1 MQAVIPPVP
10 APWQQAWPEPP
21 QVVQIAGVAAPG
33 GLEQPRPALQTAPG
47 QQPCPS
53 APHASQRIAPPS
65 TAWQEFPAV
74 HEFAPPPAVQHG
86 WPAEPHASQVPIAQR
101 APGAVQVPPTPAS
114 LVPQHACVAAPQSAV
129 PFWHEPLMHMPE
141 VPPPV
146 QVAPP
151 AMHMLPTQQP
161 PLLQV
166 LAAQQA

>member
-1 MQAVIPPVP
+1 MQAAIPPVP

-21 QVVQIAGVAAPG
+21 QVVQIAGVVGPG
-33 GLEQPRPALQTAPG
+33 GLLQPRPALQVAPG
-47 QQPCPS
+47 QQACPS
-53 APHASQRIAPPS
+53 APQGSQRMPPS
-65 TAWQEFPAV
+65 AAWQVFPAV

-86 WPAEPHASQVPIAQR
+86 WPVEPHASQVPIAQR